1 VPQTDAI
8 FAHVQQTRAASA
20 ADPDTLRIS
29 IDTKAK
35 VAVGDF
41 SRGGEARGAESVKAL
56 DHDMAPEAVLV
67 PFGVLELN
75 RGAVPIHQP
84 WFLFGHSRETSDFL
98 VDGLDQWWTE
108 RKSVHP
114 SVTRLHIELDNG
126 PEINSSR
133 TQFLKRMV
141 AFVDRH
147 RVTVELVYLPP
158 YHSKY
163 NPIERCWGILERH
176 WNGALLSSVAD
187 VLRWAGTMTW
197 RGLRP
202 IVRETATVYERGV
215 RLTKAAFRTIATRL
229 TRSATLP
236 KWSLTIQPK
245 KPGD

>member
-8 FAHVQQTRAASA
+8 FAHVQQARVETA

-35 VAVGDF
+35 VKVGDF
-41 SRGGEARGAESVKAL
+41 SRGGEARGGEAVKAL

-98 VDGLDQWWTE
+98 ADGLDQWWQE
-108 RKSVHP
+108 RKTLHTGVQ
-114 SVTRLHIELDNG
+114 RLHIELDNG
-126 PEINSSR
+126 PEIGSSR

-141 AFVDRH
+141 EFVDRH
-147 RVTVELVYLPP
+147 QVAVELVYLPP

-176 WNGALLSSVAD
+176 WNGALLGSVTD

-202 IVRETATVYERGV
+202 IIRETTTIYERGV
-215 RLTKAAFRTIATRL
+215 RLTKAALRPIAQRL
-229 TRSATLP
+229 TRSPTLP
-236 KWSLTIQPK
+236 KWSLTIQPNES
-245 KPGD
+245 GG

>member
-1 VPQTDAI
+1 MS
-8 FAHVQQTRAASA
+8 F
-20 ADPDTLRIS
+20 
-29 IDTKAK
+29 DTKAK
-35 VAVGDF
+35 VKVGDF
-41 SRGGEARGAESVKAL
+41 SRGGAARAAEAVKAL

-84 WFLFGHSRETSDFL
+84 WFLFGHSRETSDFW
-98 VDGLDQWWTE
+98 VDGLDRWWTE
-108 RKSVHP
+108 RTSVHP
-114 SVTRLHIELDNG
+114 GVTRLHIELDNG
-126 PEINSSR
+126 PEIGSSR
-133 TQFLKRMV
+133 TQFLNRMV
-141 AFVDRH
+141 AFADRH

-197 RGLRP
+197 RGLHP

-215 RLTKAAFRTIATRL
+215 RLTKAAFRAIAARI

-245 KPGD
+245 ELGD